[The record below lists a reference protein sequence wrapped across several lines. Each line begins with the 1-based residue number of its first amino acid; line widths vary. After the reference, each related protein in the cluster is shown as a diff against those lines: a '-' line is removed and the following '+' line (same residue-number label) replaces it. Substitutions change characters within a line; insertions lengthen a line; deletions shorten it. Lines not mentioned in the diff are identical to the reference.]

1 MSTSFAITPSMAP
14 SHHRTNNVV
23 HDDAEARKLGFKA
36 GLITGT
42 TTYAYLTRPAVAH
55 FGMAWF
61 EQTLNTI
68 KLKAPTFV
76 GEKLTAKLLASSKN
90 ACEVELA
97 DDDGVRATLSCQKLE
112 NNRANGTTLP
122 FAPLN
127 TARPKLTADLIPA
140 GMVLGTLRDPLT
152 EAECLEYLEQVADP
166 HAIYRENGIVHPG
179 QLLHL
184 ANEVMMN
191 NFTLG
196 PWFHAKSDIVNHCA
210 IKMGTPIEV
219 LSKVVET
226 SERNGNKLATIDY
239 VWALPDGAVAMSAR
253 HSIVYE
259 RAVK

>member
-1 MSTSFAITPSMAP
+1 MSTSFAIVPSMEP

-55 FGMAWF
+55 FGKSWF

-68 KLKAPTFV
+68 KLKAPTFE
-76 GEKLTAKLLASSKN
+76 GEKLTARLVSSSKD

-112 NNRANGTTLP
+112 KPAKAAVLLS
-122 FAPLN
+122 APLN
-127 TARPKLTADLIPA
+127 TARPKLTAELIPA
-140 GMVLGTLRDPLT
+140 GMVLGTLRDPL
-152 EAECLEYLEQVADP
+152 APDECLEYLDQVGDP
-166 HAIYRENGIVHPG
+166 HAIYREQRIVHPG

-191 NFTLG
+191 NFTLA
-196 PWFHAKSDIVNHCA
+196 PWFHAKSQITNYRP
-210 IKMGTPIEV
+210 IGMGTPIEV
-219 LSKVVET
+219 RSKVVEA
-226 SERNGNKLATIDY
+226 SERNSNKLATIDY
-239 VWALPDGAVAMSAR
+239 VWVLPDDSVAMSAR

-259 RAVK
+259 RGAK

>member
-1 MSTSFAITPSMAP
+1 MSTSFAIVPSMAP

-55 FGMAWF
+55 FGKAWF
-61 EQTLNTI
+61 EQTQNTI
-68 KLKAPTFV
+68 KLKAPTFE
-76 GEKLTAKLLASSKN
+76 GEKLISRLVSSAEN

-97 DDDGVRATLSCQKLE
+97 DGAEVRATLTSQKLKHLGP
-112 NNRANGTTLP
+112 ADDIP
-122 FAPLN
+122 SQPLN
-127 TARPKLTADLIPA
+127 TARPKLTAELIPT
-140 GMVLGTLRDPLT
+140 GKVLGTLQDPLDK
-152 EAECLEYLEQVADP
+152 AECLEYLEQLQEP
-166 HAIYRENGIVHPG
+166 HAIYREQQIVHPG

-196 PWFHAKSDIVNHCA
+196 PWFHAKSEIINRHV
-210 IKMGTPIEV
+210 IEMGTPIEV
-219 LSKVVET
+219 RSRVVENG
-226 SERNGNKLATIDY
+226 ERNGNKLATIDFNW
-239 VWALPDGAVAMSAR
+239 VLPAGTVAMSAR

-259 RAVK
+259 RNAR

>member
-1 MSTSFAITPSMAP
+1 MSISFAIIPSMAP

-55 FGMAWF
+55 LGKAWF
-61 EQTLNTI
+61 EQTQNTI
-68 KLKAPTFV
+68 KLKAPTFE
-76 GEKLTAKLLASSKN
+76 GETLTARLVSSPPD
-90 ACEVELA
+90 ACEVELT
-97 DDDGVRATLSCQKLE
+97 DDAGVRATLSCQKLDQLTSPAE
-112 NNRANGTTLP
+112 IPAE
-122 FAPLN
+122 PLN
-127 TARPKLTADLIPA
+127 TDRPKLTAALIPT
-140 GMVLGTLRDPLT
+140 GKVLGTLRDPLD
-152 EAECLEYLEQVADP
+152 EAECLAYLEQVEDP
-166 HAIYRENGIVHPG
+166 HAIYRERKIAHPG

-196 PWFHAKSDIVNHCA
+196 PWFHAKSEIINRRA

-219 LSKVVET
+219 RSRVVET
-226 SERNGNKLATIDY
+226 SDRNGNKLATIDFNW
-239 VWALPDGAVAMSAR
+239 VLPEGTAAMSAR

-259 RAVK
+259 RGTN